1 MFNSHPMKRLISTSI
16 LSFMVLTLSTSTV
29 FAGDL
34 DKITW
39 SSIIPEESNI
49 SLQQQQVMKG
59 LEVTLAELNSVI
71 DRELKNN
78 TIKNDTDFTVN
89 KDVSLV
95 YDYLMYRIFE
105 LIKVDNKIKDELS
118 AQEMSLNN
126 TDVSMDMVRRHFSIK
141 EDYEN
146 KETTFFTQV
155 DRLRHAV
162 YIKDLR
168 AEVRTVQTS
177 LKDLTTAM
185 NRYASYR
192 NSRLASR

>member
-1 MFNSHPMKRLISTSI
+1 MFISHHMKRLISTSLI
-16 LSFMVLTLSTSTV
+16 SFVVLTLSTTMV

-39 SSIIPEESNI
+39 SSILPEESNI

-59 LEVTLAELNSVI
+59 LEVTLAELNTVI
-71 DRELKNN
+71 DRELKNEN
-78 TIKNDTDFTVN
+78 ITADTDFTVN
-89 KDVSLV
+89 KEVSLV
-95 YDYLMYRIFE
+95 YDYLMYRIYE
-105 LIKVDNKIKDELS
+105 LIKVDNRIREELS
-118 AQEMSLNN
+118 RQEMSLKN
-126 TDVSMDMVRRHFSIK
+126 TNVSMDMIKKHFSIK

-146 KETTFFTQV
+146 REATFFTLV

-162 YIKDLR
+162 YIKDLK
-168 AEVRTVQTS
+168 AEARTVQSS
-177 LKDLTTAM
+177 LKDLTNAM